1 MGLSMVLDYNFLAIA
16 GYAACG
22 GHVGFSFK
30 LKIKIKNNVLAEIR
44 TQDLRRVK
52 VTQYQNITYLPKL
65 VALAT

>member
-1 MGLSMVLDYNFLAIA
+1 MVLNCNFLAMA

-30 LKIKIKNNVLAEIR
+30 LKIKIKIKKQWPAEIR

-52 VTQYQNITYLPKL
+52 VTQYQNITFLPKL
-65 VALAT
+65 VAIPT

>member
-1 MGLSMVLDYNFLAIA
+1 MVLNCIFLAMA

-30 LKIKIKNNVLAEIR
+30 LKIKIKKQWPAEIR

-52 VTQYQNITYLPKL
+52 VTQYQNITHLLKL
-65 VALAT
+65 VAIPT

>member
-1 MGLSMVLDYNFLAIA
+1 MVLNCNFLAMA

-30 LKIKIKNNVLAEIR
+30 LKIKIKIKVKKQWPAEIR
-44 TQDLRRVK
+44 TQNLRRVK

>member
-1 MGLSMVLDYNFLAIA
+1 MVLNCNFLAMA

-30 LKIKIKNNVLAEIR
+30 LKIKVKIKKQWSAEIR

-52 VTQYQNITYLPKL
+52 VTQY
-65 VALAT
+65 